1 MNHAS
6 DLNGS
11 FSQVSWHTP
20 SEEEINFALD
30 ILEEIVR
37 PTLDTLNALLEE
49 GAVEQAVWR
58 NDFCR

>member
-1 MNHAS
+1 MNKLVTHT
-6 DLNGS
+6 
-11 FSQVSWHTP
+11 FFQVSWHTP

-30 ILEEIVR
+30 ILEQIVK
-37 PTLDTLNALLEE
+37 PTLDTLNNLLEE